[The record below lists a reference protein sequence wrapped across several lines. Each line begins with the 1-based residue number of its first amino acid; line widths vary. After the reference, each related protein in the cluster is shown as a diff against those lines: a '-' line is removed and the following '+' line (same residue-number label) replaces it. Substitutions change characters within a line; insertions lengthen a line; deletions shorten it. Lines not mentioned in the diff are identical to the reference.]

1 MAREK
6 TFHLSVVTPE
16 GSVLDAE
23 AISAVFPAHDGAY
36 GILPNHAPLLS
47 LVGIGELRA
56 TMADGATELLYVDG
70 GFAQFVDNRLTL
82 ITEQARPLDRLVP
95 EDPQR
100 LLEHARDLRASRQVE
115 QAAVDAAFERARVQK
130 RLIAKRPPAR

>member
-1 MAREK
+1 VAREK

-47 LVGIGELRA
+47 LVGIGELKA
-56 TMADGATELLYVDG
+56 TRADGVTDLLYVDG

-82 ITEQARPLDRLVP
+82 ITEQARPLDRL
-95 EDPQR
+95 DPDDPRR
-100 LLEHARDLRASRQVE
+100 LLEHARELRASRQVE
-115 QAAVDAAFERARVQK
+115 QTVIDAAFERARVQK
-130 RLIAKRPPAR
+130 RLLAKRPH

>member
-16 GSVLDAE
+16 GSVLDAD
-23 AISAVFPAHDGAY
+23 AISAVFPAYDGAY

-47 LVGIGELRA
+47 LVGIGELRV
-56 TMADGATELLYVDG
+56 TRADGATDVLYVDG

-82 ITEQARPLDRLVP
+82 ITEQSRTLDRLVP

-100 LLEHARDLRASRQVE
+100 LLDEARELRASGKVE
-115 QAAVDAAFERARVQK
+115 QALIDAAFERARVQK
-130 RLIAKRPPAR
+130 RLLDRRPAG